1 MRAYQ
6 KSRPSLLAAATLV
19 VVGLPASAD
28 ELLVLPFRCTV
39 VGGQPSLT
47 PSLDE
52 GHRIIGPREQR
63 TFRSCS
69 EMNPALCL
77 QWPVHRFDLDCGG
90 TRVPWTS
97 VVASAQASRA
107 WVEKG
112 RLPGRVPQRG
122 NMAPDDPCAGG
133 PDDGDRWRFGRLGR
147 YCAERRA
154 VAPPSSV
161 EMPAGFAPMLGIDAI
176 FVAAP
181 PLPAACR

>member
-1 MRAYQ
+1 
-6 KSRPSLLAAATLV
+6 
-19 VVGLPASAD
+19 
-28 ELLVLPFRCTV
+28 
-39 VGGQPSLT
+39 
-47 PSLDE
+47 
-52 GHRIIGPREQR
+52 
-63 TFRSCS
+63 
-69 EMNPALCL
+69 MNPALCL

-107 WVEKG
+107 WLEKG
-112 RLPGRVPQRG
+112 RLHIRVPQRW

-133 PDDGDRWRFGRLGR
+133 PDYGDRGRFGRLGR

-154 VAPPSSV
+154 LAPPSSV

-181 PLPAACR
+181 PIAQRHAAAIGPTTAPLVFACNNHPAPQGRAGGAGVAS